1 MKEKIIFNFPSPL
14 SLDEVYDKWKQWAII
29 FILSSPFWFYRH
41 LVRHDMVRFLHETS
55 SKNDSSNFDWSLIV
69 SFLIWFKSWYVRTCY
84 VLTVPNLLETS
95 SCFLE
100 QFLTETKTCRDWKA
114 FIPLAIFLSDILSE
128 NKTDHR
134 TTLIRPIFYG
144 GMQNMLDILSSS
156 DQRISSL
163 NALYPRSYFCL
174 VDTNSSTTHAV
185 EFY

>member
-1 MKEKIIFNFPSPL
+1 METVGNYFYFIFALLILPSFSASWYGNIFTKHGISFPSNL
-14 SLDEVYDKWKQWAII
+14 GSVKIGAVV
-29 FILSSPFWFYRH
+29 F
-41 LVRHDMVRFLHETS
+41 
-55 SKNDSSNFDWSLIV
+55 
-69 SFLIWFKSWYVRTCY
+69 IWFKSWYVRTCY

-156 DQRISSL
+156 DQRISLL
-163 NALYPRSYFCL
+163 NALHPHSYFCL

>member
-1 MKEKIIFNFPSPL
+1 METVGNYFYFIFALLILPSFSASWYGKISSWNIIKEWLIKL
-14 SLDEVYDKWKQWAII
+14 WLK
-29 FILSSPFWFYRH
+29 
-41 LVRHDMVRFLHETS
+41 
-55 SKNDSSNFDWSLIV
+55 SNSFF
-69 SFLIWFKSWYVRTCY
+69 FLIWFKSWYVRTCY